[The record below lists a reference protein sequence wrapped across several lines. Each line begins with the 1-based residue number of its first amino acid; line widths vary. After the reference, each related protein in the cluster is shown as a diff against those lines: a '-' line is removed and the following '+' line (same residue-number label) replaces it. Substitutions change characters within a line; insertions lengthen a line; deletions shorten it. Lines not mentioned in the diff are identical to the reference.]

1 MRPTRPDRCFGQG
14 IRFAGP
20 LLLAL
25 LLWACSEG
33 YPGEDAPL
41 ISPFDMG
48 NEQRLL
54 ALNEIGASAH
64 PDSRWAFSLDEK
76 CGLQMEHKRKG
87 SRMIK
92 QRFVLRQSM
101 DVDLGFDKADK
112 TFGVHLLADASEGA
126 QRLGVLLESPAWT
139 EASQAELLFQLL
151 IRDCGKK
158 NAD

>member
-1 MRPTRPDRCFGQG
+1 M
-14 IRFAGP
+14 FAGP

-25 LLWACSEG
+25 LLGACSQG

-54 ALNEIGASAH
+54 ALNEIGKSAH
-64 PDSRWAFSLDEK
+64 PDSRWTFSLDAE
-76 CGLQMEHKRKG
+76 CRLQMDHKRKG
-87 SRMIK
+87 SRGLK
-92 QRFVLRQSM
+92 QVFVLQQSM
-101 DVDLGFDKADK
+101 DVNLGFDKTDK
-112 TFGVHLLADASEGA
+112 TFGVHLMADAGKGA